1 MLKSRFLIPSEKLQ
15 VCQHWKPYILKQQQ
29 PAGALG
35 SLTEALLLESTDSS
49 IHQQGSVTP

>member
-15 VCQHWKPYILKQQQ
+15 LCQHWKPYILKQQQ